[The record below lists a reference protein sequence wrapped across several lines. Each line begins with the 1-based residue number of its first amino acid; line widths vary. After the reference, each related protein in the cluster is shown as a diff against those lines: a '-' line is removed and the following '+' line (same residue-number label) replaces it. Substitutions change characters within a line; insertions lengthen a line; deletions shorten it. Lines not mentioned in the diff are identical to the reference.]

1 MLRRGV
7 KNVLE
12 ISDLPGL
19 IPSDTADAC
28 SKTIH
33 KHYDYYAGP
42 VDSGTNDDPPRR
54 RTRRP
59 IFRALCRMSAPFL
72 LVSGLLTLFSD
83 LLTLAI
89 PLILNQLL
97 ATLPL
102 EPFPVL
108 EASLYAASLPIIL
121 LLTALLQTHVFL
133 LLFRFGLR
141 VQTSL
146 TSMLYAKALRLNLS
160 RSPKTS
166 GELSNVVTSDVSRLN
181 ASIVLIHTWWSSILQ
196 VALVLIQLSFL
207 VGPSTWAGVGVLLL
221 TFPVN
226 AVIIRSLAKTR
237 KALLVASDARLK
249 LISGS
254 LNAIRTIKS
263 FGYEVLFERAVDET
277 RARELRFLRRYVML
291 LSVLISSLFV
301 VPTLA
306 TVVVLSLYA
315 GLGNTL
321 TPSVAFS
328 AIVLFNLLAVPFGLL
343 PISVSNYVE
352 SWVSIKRIQAFLDL
366 PEVELAEGTVWEGRG
381 DSDDPHGPASLV
393 LDTPSG
399 ACGTS
404 CPSPDHSD
412 YAIWMVGGTFV
423 WSLPQDHAASRTSV
437 QPPRRTPDVRGTVST
452 APPEESGARGGSGG
466 TVGVLEPPAPEHW
479 GAGTTLPS
487 MSNTLGGP
495 SPDIARDL
503 DMSQHKLGVIGIL
516 DADLASHPSTA
527 LLIHLASDPSTASLI
542 RLISHPSTASL
553 IHLASH
559 PERDSSRPPDIPR
572 ATDTGQHKLG
582 VSEIPDADLASHP
595 STASLIRL
603 ISDPEQDSSRP
614 PDQTATPLTRTKPVL
629 YDISLQIP
637 RGQLVAIVGP
647 VGSGKS
653 SLLLAI
659 LGELVRTTGSTRV
672 EGSVAYA
679 PQKPW
684 IKNATL
690 RDNVVFGQP
699 LDRQRY
705 REALYVSGISGDL
718 DQIPGRDLTELGEG
732 GITLSGG
739 QQARVSLARCIYS
752 GRDLYLLDD
761 PLSALDAHIGAH
773 VFSKCFSSQGGYLR
787 GRTRVLVLNYLHY
800 LQHVDYV
807 VYLQHGEVCQAGPV
821 RELLSDT
828 QPTTVRLGV
837 CGEPV
842 PSLRELVASALGG
855 VGRQTGEASAAS
867 GTESLAGAPPFYPSM
882 ESSTVTSLEVGE
894 VEESLP
900 QGLGDTD
907 FSAIEQLV
915 LGDEAGRSGS
925 GSVGESGGG
934 DAGGLM
940 QAETRAKGAV
950 RWAVYRGYFREFGT
964 LFEFGLTMV
973 VFLAYFAANVLLN
986 LWLTGFTDSALL
998 PRVGIPSSVVGNY
1011 TIFVSVYLSLTALIL
1026 VLEGTRFLAPAML
1039 CVQASKRLFRK
1050 MYARLLLA
1058 KISWFDRTP
1067 LGRIVNRC
1075 SSDVNTV
1082 DQVLLQTISN
1092 VLVILSQ
1099 LLVVYVILLISSPVL
1114 LAPLVIVATL
1124 YYFVQWVYRRSS
1136 IQLQRIAS
1144 LAKSPI
1150 YSLIGETFTGVV
1162 TLRSFNRTGVYRQR
1176 IRQHLNLVVR
1186 TSWPLLAINQWLG
1199 IRLSA
1204 LGILIVVV
1212 VAVLAVAGRSVL
1224 LLPSLA
1230 GLALSQ
1236 VLTTTG
1242 WYLEL
1247 VQNAVLLETNM
1258 NAVERVLEY
1267 GEATQAET
1275 AAAGIAGDGGGAG
1288 EEEGGGVRPGHSGRV
1303 GWWCGHRRP
1312 HTMGIIPLEPLR
1324 IVPGVD
1330 GPLRARGWPSAGEI
1344 HFVDLVFRYRPELEP
1359 SLRGVTL
1366 VVPARQKVGV
1376 VGKTGSGKSTLLKA
1390 LLRIAEPSSGKIVV
1404 DGVDTTQVGLS
1415 LLRQSISYVPQ
1426 DPVVFPGTVRSN
1438 LDWAQRCALLAS
1450 EDDGDSVVGGQDD
1463 EPRANVPELTD
1474 EMLWE
1479 ALEAVRIAEVVR
1491 ALPLGL
1497 DTELSGSDLSVG
1509 EKQLLCF
1516 ARCLLHGGKIVC
1528 LDEATAS
1535 IDMHSDT
1542 LIQQALRTHFQG
1554 LTIVVIAHRLDTI
1567 IDSDT
1572 VVVMRDGEVGESGP
1586 PWELLQR
1593 EGSLFSQLVGETGDH
1608 AAVLRE
1614 AARRAHECG
1623 GFGAVDYLDLVG
1635 GVRNEGSG
1643 GARDPSGFPSEGPS
1657 VNSKSHGT

>member
-12 ISDLPGL
+12 ISDLPGP

-33 KHYDYYAGP
+33 KHYDYYAAP
-42 VDSGTNDDPPRR
+42 VASGTNDDPPRR

-72 LVSGLLTLFSD
+72 LVSGLLKLFSD

-121 LLTALLQTHVFL
+121 LLTALLQAHVLL

-146 TSMLYAKALRLNLS
+146 TSMLYAKTLRLNLS

-181 ASIVLIHTWWSSILQ
+181 TSIIFIHTWWSSTLQ

-226 AVIIRSLAKTR
+226 AVILRSLAKTR

-263 FGYEVLFERAVDET
+263 FGYEVLFERGVDET
-277 RARELRFLRRYVML
+277 RARELRLLRRYVML
-291 LSVLISSLFV
+291 LSVLISSFFV

-315 GLGNTL
+315 GLGNAL

-343 PISVSNYVE
+343 PIAVSSYVE

-366 PEVELAEGTVWEGRG
+366 PEVELAEGTVGEGRG
-381 DSDDPHGPASLV
+381 DSDDPHGSASLV

-423 WSLPQDHAASRTSV
+423 WSLPQAHAASRTSV
-437 QPPRRTPDVRGTVST
+437 QPPRRTPKVRGTVST
-452 APPEESGARGGSGG
+452 APSEESGARGGSGG

-487 MSNTLGGP
+487 MSNTLGEPG
-495 SPDIARDL
+495 PDIARDT
-503 DMSQHKLGVIGIL
+503 DTGQHKLGVSEIP
-516 DADLASHPSTA
+516 DADLASNA
-527 LLIHLASDPSTASLI
+527 
-542 RLISHPSTASL
+542 STASL
-553 IHLASH
+553 IHLISD

-582 VSEIPDADLASHP
+582 VSEIPDADLASNA
-595 STASLIRL
+595 STASLIHL
-603 ISDPEQDSSRP
+603 ISDPERDSSRP

-672 EGSVAYA
+672 EGSIAYA

-828 QPTTVRLGV
+828 QPKMVRLGV

-842 PSLRELVASALGG
+842 PSLRELVTSALGG

-867 GTESLAGAPPFYPSM
+867 DTESLAGAFPFGPSM
-882 ESSTVTSLEVGE
+882 APRTVTSLEVGE
-894 VEESLP
+894 VEEPLP

-925 GSVGESGGG
+925 GSVGESGGR

-950 RWAVYRGYFREFGT
+950 SWAVYRGYFREFGT
-964 LFEFGLTMV
+964 LFEFGLTVV

-986 LWLTGFTDSALL
+986 LWLTGFTDSTLL

-1026 VLEGTRFLAPAML
+1026 VLEGTRFFALAML

-1058 KISWFDRTP
+1058 KISWFDQTP

-1082 DQVLLQTISN
+1082 DQVLSQTISN
-1092 VLVILSQ
+1092 VLVILFR
-1099 LLVVYVILLISSPVL
+1099 LLVAYAILLIASPVL
-1114 LAPLVIVATL
+1114 LAPLVVVATL

-1150 YSLIGETFTGVV
+1150 YSLIGETFIGVV
-1162 TLRSFNRTGVYRQR
+1162 TLRSFNRTSVYRQR

-1224 LLPSLA
+1224 LTPSLA

-1242 WYLEL
+1242 WYSQL
-1247 VQNAVLLETNM
+1247 VRNAVLLETNM

-1288 EEEGGGVRPGHSGRV
+1288 EEEGGGVRAGHSGRV

-1330 GPLRARGWPSAGEI
+1330 GPLRARGWPSSGEI

-1390 LLRIAEPSSGKIVV
+1390 LLRMAEPSSGKIVV

-1415 LLRQSISYVPQ
+1415 LLRQSINYVPQ